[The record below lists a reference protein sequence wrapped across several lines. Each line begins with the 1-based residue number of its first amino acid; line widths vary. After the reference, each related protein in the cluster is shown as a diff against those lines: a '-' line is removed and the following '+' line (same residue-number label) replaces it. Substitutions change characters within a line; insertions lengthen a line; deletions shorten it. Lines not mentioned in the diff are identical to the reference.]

1 MNELWYWPLQW
12 TVSFWWS
19 GRPLYHPWET
29 GECELWRGEV
39 IRSIILTCSNIGC
52 TCSVSYG
59 WLKASKM
66 IRACN
71 SQQISSRTY
80 SDWKFISSMFSLQSS
95 AKPTPGHREGCTED
109 ASVKRMVKPMVPLHG
124 NSAEKRWIP
133 TVLQWLS
140 KVQQVPDKYL
150 MPSVDE
156 ITKCLRMSYYTLYYI
171 GLAGYYWRFCLTL
184 LTWANL

>member
-1 MNELWYWPLQW
+1 M
-12 TVSFWWS
+12 
-19 GRPLYHPWET
+19 
-29 GECELWRGEV
+29 
-39 IRSIILTCSNIGC
+39 ILTPTVNCKFLVIWQTSISSLRNRGVWAVERRSDQIYHINLLKHWMYLLC
-52 TCSVSYG
+52 QL
-59 WLKASKM
+59 WLIKTSKM